1 MFALSVLAALG
12 HLSQRE
18 RQGTGDAD
26 SHAQSADWAR
36 NDRIRTKCGCG
47 RRVFGWTESSGPTEE
62 YMRCGGVTA
71 GREVRGSE
79 RCFEQVLRCFFV
91 RCAKFG
97 GETQNGVDIGVGE
110 CHN

>member
-1 MFALSVLAALG
+1 
-12 HLSQRE
+12 
-18 RQGTGDAD
+18 
-26 SHAQSADWAR
+26 
-36 NDRIRTKCGCG
+36 
-47 RRVFGWTESSGPTEE
+47 
-62 YMRCGGVTA
+62 MRCGGVTA

>member
-1 MFALSVLAALG
+1 
-12 HLSQRE
+12 
-18 RQGTGDAD
+18 
-26 SHAQSADWAR
+26 
-36 NDRIRTKCGCG
+36 
-47 RRVFGWTESSGPTEE
+47 
-62 YMRCGGVTA
+62 MRCGGVTV
-71 GREVRGSE
+71 GREVRGGE

>member
-18 RQGTGDAD
+18 RQGTGV
-26 SHAQSADWAR
+26 
-36 NDRIRTKCGCG
+36 RIPTPSLRTGLGMTGKEQCA
-47 RRVFGWTESSGPTEE
+47 
-62 YMRCGGVTA
+62 A
-71 GREVRGSE
+71 GREVRGGE

>member
-1 MFALSVLAALG
+1 MPRRCRG
-12 HLSQRE
+12 IR
-18 RQGTGDAD
+18 GDAPQGYLFRFAPLRGHRPLRKD
-26 SHAQSADWAR
+26 
-36 NDRIRTKCGCG
+36 KGCG
-47 RRVFGWTESSGPTEE
+47 VWADRVVRPTEE

-71 GREVRGSE
+71 EREVRGGE

>member
-1 MFALSVLAALG
+1 MPRRCRG
-12 HLSQRE
+12 I
-18 RQGTGDAD
+18 GGDA
-26 SHAQSADWAR
+26 HIAPYG
-36 NDRIRTKCGCG
+36 RTRGA
-47 RRVFGWTESSGPTEE
+47 VFGRTESSGPTEE

-71 GREVRGSE
+71 EREVRGGE